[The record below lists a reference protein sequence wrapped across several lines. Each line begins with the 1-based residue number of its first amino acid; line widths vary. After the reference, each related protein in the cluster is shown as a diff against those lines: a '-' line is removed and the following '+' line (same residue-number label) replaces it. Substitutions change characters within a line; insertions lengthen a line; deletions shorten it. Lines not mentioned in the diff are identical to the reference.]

1 MRPMNGAAQRVVA
14 LLEVMGVER
23 EPVDELLR
31 DAEVVAVERRSHWVS
46 MRHLLIARG
55 VPWKGGV
62 PAIAGRTAGSGAAA
76 EGGELEPP
84 QGNAGRVNG

>member
-14 LLEVMGVER
+14 LLEVMGAA
-23 EPVDELLR
+23 PGAVDELLQ

-46 MRHLLIARG
+46 MRHLMIARG

-76 EGGELEPP
+76 EGGEPEPP
-84 QGNAGRVNG
+84 QGTPAG

>member
-1 MRPMNGAAQRVVA
+1 MNGAAQRVVA
-14 LLEVMGVER
+14 LLEVMGAA
-23 EPVDELLR
+23 PGAVDELLQ

-46 MRHLLIARG
+46 MRHLMIARG

-76 EGGELEPP
+76 EGGEPEPP
-84 QGNAGRVNG
+84 QGTPAG